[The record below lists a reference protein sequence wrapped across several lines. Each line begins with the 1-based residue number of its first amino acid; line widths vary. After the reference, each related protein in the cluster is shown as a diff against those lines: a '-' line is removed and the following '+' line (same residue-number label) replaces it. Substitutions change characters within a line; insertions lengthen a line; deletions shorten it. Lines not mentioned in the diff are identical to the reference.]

1 MQRHVLV
8 TDIAEQKGI
17 EQGIEKGIEQGI
29 EQGVERVVIGLL
41 ESGEMDDRMICRV
54 ARLSHQQ
61 LTAIKKKIAKK

>member
-8 TDIAEQKGI
+8 TDIAEQKGS
-17 EQGIEKGIEQGI
+17 EQGIEKGIEK
-29 EQGVERVVIGLL
+29 GVERVVIGLL

>member
-8 TDIAEQKGI
+8 TDIAEQKGS
-17 EQGIEKGIEQGI
+17 EQGIEK
-29 EQGVERVVIGLL
+29 GVERVVIGLL